1 MNWFVANSGVILNGA
16 AMGLLLFMMA
26 VGLTVI
32 FGMLDI
38 LNLSHG
44 AFFMTGAYIGYRIG
58 GEATATWSSF
68 GLALVTCVVVGAVMG
83 VALMLLTRPLVARG
97 HMDQALLTL
106 GLALVIGQLLLVVFG
121 KDDHAVASPA
131 QLTRSVRVFGT
142 DYPVYRLA
150 VIVVGALVAA
160 GVWAVLERTLAGAV
174 VRATVSDREMVE
186 ASGIDVRKVMLLTF
200 GCSSVLAV
208 AAGLLAG
215 PIEGATS
222 GLGDSIL
229 LLALVVI
236 VIGGLGS
243 VLGTLVGALLIGL
256 VQSVGVLLAP
266 ELASFMTFGAMV
278 LVLALRP
285 QGLIPA
291 KAAVAR

>member
-1 MNWFVANSGVILNGA
+1 MNWFSENSGVLLNGV

-38 LNLSHG
+38 LNLAHG
-44 AFFMTGAYIGYRIG
+44 AFFMVGAYVGYRIA
-58 GEATATWSSF
+58 GEATASWGSF
-68 GLALVTCVVVGAVMG
+68 GLAVLVCIALGGALG
-83 VALMLLTRPLVARG
+83 IALMVMTRPLVARG

-121 KDDHAVASPA
+121 KDNHAVAAPGR
-131 QLTRSVRVFGT
+131 LTDSVTVFGSS
-142 DYPVYRLA
+142 YPAYRLA
-150 VIVVGALVAA
+150 VIVLGLMVAF
-160 GVWAVLERTLAGAV
+160 GVWAVLERTTAGAV
-174 VRATVSDREMVE
+174 VRATVADRQMVE
-186 ASGIDVRKVMLLTF
+186 AAGIDVRKVMLLTF
-200 GCSSVLAV
+200 GCSSALAV
-208 AAGLLAG
+208 VAGLLSG

-222 GLGDSIL
+222 GLGDNIL

-243 VLGTLVGALLIGL
+243 VLGTLVGALIIGL

-278 LVLALRP
+278 LVLAVRP

-291 KAAVAR
+291 QASVAR